1 MKKKLLSVVLAATM
15 VASMLSACGLSSAET
30 AAPAAPAAPAAEAK
44 EEVKE
49 EAPAEEE
56 KAEEAPAEEEKAEE
70 AAASDAPA
78 AGDPKVTFVMAEVNP
93 LDTIVGMTDTKFKE
107 EVERLSGGS
116 IEIDLQAAGV
126 LGSEN
131 DILDGMLA
139 DNGICD
145 ISRISA
151 FSLTAYGGDK
161 SLLLS
166 LPYTFVSRD
175 HFWNFAQ
182 SDLAE
187 TFLKEPQENG
197 AGVRGLF
204 YGEEGFRHFFT
215 AKEIK
220 GIEDLAGMK
229 IRVSNDPVMNGLVEG
244 LGASPTVV
252 AFGELYS
259 ALQTGVVDAAEQP
272 IANYKSNAFPE
283 VANNIILDG
292 HTLGAIEVIITD
304 SAWEKMTEAQQEAM
318 LEAGKLAGEY
328 CKSISA
334 EKEEEVLK
342 QLKDEGCNVIEVTDL
357 KPWQDAVAKVIEEQ
371 VNTDEL
377 KDLYQQLLDL
387 Q

>member
-1 MKKKLLSVVLAATM
+1 MKRKALSIVLAATM
-15 VASMLSACGLSSAET
+15 IASMLSACGLQSAE
-30 AAPAAPAAPAAEAK
+30 PAAPAAE
-44 EEVKE
+44 
-49 EAPAEEE
+49 PAQETP
-56 KAEEAPAEEEKAEE
+56 AEEAPAEEEAEAPAEEE
-70 AAASDAPA
+70 AAEPEA
-78 AGDPKVTFVMAEVNP
+78 AAANDPKVTFVMAEVNP
-93 LDTIVGMTDTKFKE
+93 LDTIVGMTDSKFKE

-116 IEIDLQAAGV
+116 IEIDLQAGGV

-151 FSLTAYGGDK
+151 FSLTSYGGTK

-182 SDLAE
+182 SDLAKE
-187 TFLKEPQENG
+187 FLEEPQKNG

-204 YGEEGFRHFFT
+204 YGEEGFRHFFS

-220 GIEDLAGMK
+220 GIEDLKGMK

-304 SAWEKMTEAQQEAM
+304 SAWDKMTPAQQEAM
-318 LEAGKLAGEY
+318 MEAGKLAGEY
-328 CKSISA
+328 CKEISA
-334 EKEEEVLK
+334 DKEAEVLQ
-342 QLKDEGCNVIEVTDL
+342 QLKDEGCNVIEVTDI

>member
-1 MKKKLLSVVLAATM
+1 MKRRLLSVVLAATM
-15 VASMLSACGLSSAET
+15 VASLLAGCGLQS
-30 AAPAAPAAPAAEAK
+30 AAPAPAEAPAAAEPAA
-44 EEVKE
+44 
-49 EAPAEEE
+49 EE
-56 KAEEAPAEEEKAEE
+56 KAEEPAAEEKAEE
-70 AAASDAPA
+70 PAEEAKEEPAEEAPEAAAAN
-78 AGDPKVTFVMAEVNP
+78 DPKVTFVMAEVNP

-107 EVERLSGGS
+107 EVEKLSGGS
-116 IEIDLQAAGV
+116 IEIDLQAGGV

-151 FSLTAYGGDK
+151 FSLTSYGGTK

-182 SDLAE
+182 SDLAKD
-187 TFLKEPQENG
+187 FLEEPQKNG

-215 AKEIK
+215 VNEIK

-304 SAWEKMTEAQQEAM
+304 SAWDKMTPAQQEAM
-318 LEAGKLAGEY
+318 MEAGKIAGEY
-328 CKSISA
+328 CKEISA
-334 EKEEEVLK
+334 DKEAEVLQ
-342 QLKDEGCNVIEVTDL
+342 QLKDEGCNVIEVTDI
-357 KPWQDAVAKVIEEQ
+357 KPWQDAVAKVIDEQ

-377 KDLYQQLLDL
+377 KDLYQKILDL

>member
-1 MKKKLLSVVLAATM
+1 MKRKVLAIVLASTM
-15 VASMLSACGLSSAET
+15 IASMLSACGLQSADT
-30 AAPAAPAAPAAEAK
+30 GAAAPAAPAQEAAPAEEPK
-44 EEVKE
+44 EEAPKE
-49 EAPAEEE
+49 EAPAEEP
-56 KAEEAPAEEEKAEE
+56 KEEAPEY
-70 AAASDAPA
+70 AAAN
-78 AGDPKVTFVMAEVNP
+78 DPKVTFVMAEVNP
-93 LDTIVGMTDTKFKE
+93 LDTIVGMTDSKFKE

-116 IEIDLQAAGV
+116 IEIDLQAGGV

-151 FSLTAYGGDK
+151 FSLTSYGGTK

-166 LPYTFVSRD
+166 LPYTFVSRE

-182 SDLAE
+182 SDLAQE
-187 TFLKEPQENG
+187 FLEEPQKNG

-215 AKEIK
+215 GKEIK

-283 VANNIILDG
+283 VANTIILDG
-292 HTLGAIEVIITD
+292 HTLGAIEVVITD
-304 SAWEKMTEAQQEAM
+304 SAWNKMTPAQQEAM
-318 LEAGKLAGEY
+318 MEAGKLAGQY
-328 CKSISA
+328 CKEISA
-334 EKEEEVLK
+334 DKEAEVLQ
-342 QLKDEGCNVIEVTDL
+342 QLKDEGCNVIEVTDI

-377 KDLYQQLLDL
+377 KALYQQLLDL

>member
-1 MKKKLLSVVLAATM
+1 MKKKVLSVILAATM
-15 VASMLSACGLSSAET
+15 VASMLSACGLQA
-30 AAPAAPAAPAAEAK
+30 AAPEAAAPAAEAP
-44 EEVKE
+44 KE
-49 EAPAEEE
+49 EAAP
-56 KAEEAPAEEEKAEE
+56 AEEAPAEEAAPAEEEAPAEE
-70 AAASDAPA
+70 AAAEETSEYA
-78 AGDPKVTFVMAEVNP
+78 AANDPEVTLIMAEVNP
-93 LDTIVGMTDTKFKE
+93 LDTIVGAMDSKFKE
-107 EVERLSGGS
+107 ECEKLSGGS
-116 IEIDLQAAGV
+116 IKIDLQAGGV

-131 DILDGMLA
+131 DVLDTML
-139 DNGICD
+139 GGGGTID

-151 FSLTAYGGDK
+151 FSLTSYGGDK

-175 HFWNFAQ
+175 HFWNFAT
-182 SDLAE
+182 SDLAD
-187 TFLKEPQENG
+187 TFLNEPQENG

-204 YGEEGFRHFFT
+204 YGEEGFRHFFAVNPINT
-215 AKEIK
+215 IDDLK
-220 GIEDLAGMK
+220 GWK

-292 HTLGAIEVIITD
+292 HTLGAVEVVITD
-304 SAWEKMTEAQQEAM
+304 EAWGRLTEAQQEAM
-318 LEAGKLAGEY
+318 MEAGKIASQY
-328 CKSISA
+328 CREVS
-334 EKEEEVLK
+334 EDKENEVLE
-342 QLKDEGCNVIEVTDL
+342 QLKAEGCNVVEVSDI
-357 KPWQDAVAKVIEEQ
+357 KPWQDAVAKVIDDN

-377 KDLYQQLLDL
+377 KELYQKLLDL

>member
-1 MKKKLLSVVLAATM
+1 MKRRLLSVVLAATM
-15 VASMLSACGLSSAET
+15 VASLLAGCGLQS
-30 AAPAAPAAPAAEAK
+30 AAPAPAEAPAAAEPAA
-44 EEVKE
+44 
-49 EAPAEEE
+49 EE
-56 KAEEAPAEEEKAEE
+56 KAEEPAAEEKAEE
-70 AAASDAPA
+70 PVEEAKEEPAEETSEAAAAN
-78 AGDPKVTFVMAEVNP
+78 DPKVTFVMAEVNP

-107 EVERLSGGS
+107 EVEKLSGGS
-116 IEIDLQAAGV
+116 IEIDLQAGGV

-151 FSLTAYGGDK
+151 FSLTSYGGTK

-182 SDLAE
+182 SDLAKD
-187 TFLKEPQENG
+187 FLEEPQKNG

-215 AKEIK
+215 VNEIK

-304 SAWEKMTEAQQEAM
+304 SAWDKMTPAQQEAM
-318 LEAGKLAGEY
+318 MEAGKLAGEY
-328 CKSISA
+328 CKEISA
-334 EKEEEVLK
+334 DKEAEVLQ
-342 QLKDEGCNVIEVTDL
+342 QLKDEGCNVIEVTDI
-357 KPWQDAVAKVIEEQ
+357 KPWQDAVAKVIDEQ

-377 KDLYQQLLDL
+377 KDLYQKILDL